1 MMRLAIFLIGSL
13 PLVIQAEDSVD
24 FGRDIRPVLAAK
36 CFQCHGPDANTRKA
50 DLRLDRKQ
58 GIFADPQGRVFII
71 PGQPHESEIIRRIT
85 SKDVDE
91 RMPPPDADSKLT
103 TQEIE
108 LLQTWVQQGAVWQ
121 QHWAFQAVERP
132 ALPSVSKADWCRNGI
147 DHFVLSQLDSQALQ
161 PSPQTS
167 AERLI
172 RRVTLDLTGLPPTP
186 REVDAFLADKSTA
199 AYERVVDR
207 LLESKRYGEHMALTW
222 LDAARYADTDGYQ
235 NDGPRHMWRWR
246 DWVIDAYNAN
256 MRFDQFTIEQLAGD
270 LLPGATLEQQ
280 IATGFNRNHRYNSES
295 GLVLEE
301 SLLENAVDRV
311 DTAST
316 VWMGLTIGCARC
328 HDHKFDPFTQA
339 EYYQLLSYFN
349 NVSESGRAVKFGN
362 SEPWVVAP
370 TKEQQ
375 ALLAQL
381 DQQVDQAEK
390 AFQSTR
396 MEIDTAIAQL
406 ALHRSETTDRDRN
419 PDDDTNGD
427 LSQPNPA
434 DDSVRATG
442 STFASQGLAHYFSL
456 DGSGQQIAP
465 QTARPDFG
473 AGVAGH
479 AVVLDGQ
486 TGLTLGA
493 FGDVHA
499 HRRSTISF
507 WLRPES
513 ASQGVILSRQ
523 SNTLQRPG
531 FSVEMRARHLQFYI
545 ITRWAAGVG
554 AVETVD
560 KLPEGRWVH
569 IGLTNDGSQSAHG
582 MQIYVDGKRSTTRVI
597 YNTNSNTGGTAK
609 TAILQIGS
617 GVEGPKFKGRMDE
630 LRFYDRALPDDEIA
644 LLTVT
649 DAVEVLLDLPPAQR
663 SNPQRDLLRRWY
675 IQHHAA
681 PPLKQLADEVA
692 TARNAQQ
699 AYRNTLP
706 TTMIMDEMRPRRPT
720 HVRLRGVYDQYGQ
733 QVEPGV
739 PEIFPGLPSASP
751 ADRLGLARWLVNG
764 HHPLTARVAVNRYW
778 QKYFGLGL
786 VRTAEDFGVQ
796 GEPPSHP
803 GLLDWLASEFVR
815 TGWNVK
821 AMQKLIVT
829 SATYRQSSAVR
840 PHLLEQDPENRLLAR
855 GPLWRLPAHTIRDQA
870 LFVSGLLVEKTG
882 GPSVSPYQP
891 ANLWKE
897 MSNMVYRQS
906 KGEDLYRRSLYTIW
920 KRTVAPPSMMILDAA
935 DRETCWVNPKRTN
948 TPLQAL
954 ILLNETTF
962 VESARHLGQR
972 MILEGGEHPVEFA
985 FRLLTSRRPKSRE
998 LAVLQQAL
1006 TEYRTAF
1013 RQQPESAQQLIRVG
1027 DSEVLKDIDPIELA
1041 ANTVLANV
1049 LLNLDEVITKD

>member
-1 MMRLAIFLIGSL
+1 MMRLAIFLMGSL

-36 CFQCHGPDANTRKA
+36 CFQCHGPDAEARKA

-58 GIFADPQGRVFII
+58 DVFADPQGRVLVTS
-71 PGQPHESEIIRRIT
+71 GQPHESEIIRRIT
-85 SKDVDE
+85 TEDVDE
-91 RMPPPDADSKLT
+91 RMPPSDVDFKLT

-108 LLQTWVQQGAVWQ
+108 LLQNWVRQGAIWQ
-121 QHWAFQAVERP
+121 QHWAFQTVKRP
-132 ALPSVSKADWCRNGI
+132 ALPPVSKIDWCRNGI
-147 DHFVLSQLDSQALQ
+147 DHFVLSQLDNQGLQ

-167 AERLI
+167 RKTLI

-186 REVDAFLADKSTA
+186 REIDAFVADKSA
-199 AYERVVDR
+199 DAYEQVVDR

-246 DWVIDAYNAN
+246 DWVIDVYNAN
-256 MRFDQFTIEQLAGD
+256 MRFDRFTIEQLAGD
-270 LLPGATLEQQ
+270 LLPEATLEQR

-301 SLLENAVDRV
+301 ALLENAVDRV
-311 DTAST
+311 ETAST
-316 VWMGLTIGCARC
+316 VWMGLTMGCARC
-328 HDHKFDPFTQA
+328 HDHKYDPFSQT

-370 TKEQQ
+370 TKEQK
-375 ALLAQL
+375 ARLVQL
-381 DQQVDQAEK
+381 DEQADQAEK
-390 AFQSTR
+390 AFQSTHT
-396 MEIDTAIAQL
+396 EIDAAIAQH
-406 ALHRSETTDRDRN
+406 ALHRSEATDRIRD
-419 PDDDTNGD
+419 PADATNGD
-427 LSQPNPA
+427 LSKANPA
-434 DDSVRATG
+434 DDSARATG
-442 STFASQGLAHYFSL
+442 STFVSRGLSHYFSL
-456 DGSGQQIAP
+456 DGSDQQVGP
-465 QTARPDFG
+465 ELG
-473 AGVAGH
+473 AGIVGH
-479 AVVLDGQ
+479 ATVVDGQ
-486 TGLTLGA
+486 NELTLGP

-499 HRRSTISF
+499 HQPSTISF
-507 WLRPES
+507 WLRPDL

-523 SNTLQRPG
+523 SITLQRPG
-531 FSVEMRARHLQFYI
+531 FSVEMREGHLQFYI

-560 KLPEGRWVH
+560 KLTEGRWVH

-582 MQIYVDGKRSTTRVI
+582 MQIHVDGKRSTSRVI
-597 YNTNSNTGGTAK
+597 YNTNSNTGGTTK
-609 TAILQIGS
+609 SAILRIGS

-630 LRFYDRALPDDEIA
+630 LRFYDRALRDDEIA
-644 LLTVT
+644 LLAVT
-649 DAVEVLLDLPPAQR
+649 EDVEDVLNLSSSQR
-663 SNPQRDLLRRWY
+663 SAPQRDLLRRWY
-675 IQHHAA
+675 MQHHAA
-681 PPLKQLADEVA
+681 PALKQLADEVVA
-692 TARNAQQ
+692 ARDALET
-699 AYRNTLP
+699 YRDSLP

-720 HVRLRGVYDQYGQ
+720 YVRLRGVYDQHGQ
-733 QVEPGV
+733 QVKPGV
-739 PEIFPGLPSASP
+739 PEVFPGLPSAALP
-751 ADRLGLARWLVNG
+751 DRLGLARWLVNG
-764 HHPLTARVAVNRYW
+764 LHPLTARVAVNRYW

-786 VRTAEDFGVQ
+786 VRTSEDFGVQ
-796 GEPPSHP
+796 GELPSHP
-803 GLLDWLASEFVR
+803 ELLDWLASEFVQ
-815 TGWNVK
+815 TGWNIK

-829 SATYRQSSAVR
+829 SATYQQSSAV
-840 PHLLEQDPENRLLAR
+840 PPDLLERDPENRQLAR
-855 GPLWRLPAHTIRDQA
+855 GPRLRLPAHTIRDQA
-870 LFVSGLLVEKTG
+870 LFVSGLLVEKIG

-954 ILLNETTF
+954 TLLNETTF
-962 VESARHLGQR
+962 VESARHLAQR
-972 MILEGGEHPVEFA
+972 MILEGGEQPVEFA

-998 LAVLQQAL
+998 LEVLRRARS
-1006 TEYRTAF
+1006 EYRTEF
-1013 RQQPESAQQLIRVG
+1013 RQRPESAQQLIRVG
-1027 DSEVLKDIDPIELA
+1027 DSEVTKDIDPIELA